1 MKGTAKKVLSAAL
14 KLPEPER
21 VEVVEGLLA
30 DLDGSD
36 EGVDAAWAAEIERRS
51 IATQQKPEVAGHG
64 PSTTSLR
71 RPGLASR
78 FSRTGLS
85 PYRAPRFPLKI
96 FDGPWLDQPITTR
109 ILGP

>member
-36 EGVDAAWAAEIERRS
+36 EGVDAAWAAEIDRRTRA
-51 IATQQKPEVAGHG
+51 IDEGTVKPVSLTTVRRRVA
-64 PSTTSLR
+64 R
-71 RPGLASR
+71 QARESR
-78 FSRTGLS
+78 
-85 PYRAPRFPLKI
+85 
-96 FDGPWLDQPITTR
+96 
-109 ILGP
+109 